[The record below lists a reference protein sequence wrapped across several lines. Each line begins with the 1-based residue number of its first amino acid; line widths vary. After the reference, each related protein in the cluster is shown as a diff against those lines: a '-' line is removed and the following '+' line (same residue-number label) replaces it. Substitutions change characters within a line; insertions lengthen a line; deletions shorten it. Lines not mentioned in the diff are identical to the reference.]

1 VASPLDAHLGYWLR
15 FVSNHVSH
23 SFARS
28 LEDQGVTVAEWVVIR
43 QMFELGESAPS
54 LVAESIGMTRG
65 AVSKLIDRLID
76 KGLVSRESASGDRR
90 YQKVA
95 LTDAGVALTPMLAK
109 IADANDSRFF
119 GSLSEERRTLLLDI
133 LQELVRTHEL
143 KEVPTK

>member
-1 VASPLDAHLGYWLR
+1 
-15 FVSNHVSH
+15 
-23 SFARS
+23 

-95 LTDAGVALTPMLAK
+95 LTDAGFKLTPKLAE
-109 IADANDSRFF
+109 IADSNDSKFF
-119 GSLSEERRTLLLDI
+119 GSLSEESRTLLLDI

-143 KEVPTK
+143 KEMPTK